1 MSFNQI
7 ENLIKELDEKD
18 NEIQKLRKR
27 IEELRTYNKI
37 TLNADTLR
45 MEEKCFNQIEE
56 INLPL
61 KTNQK
66 NLEFAISH
74 SFHTPNLKKL
84 SGFIQ
89 FDVLKAFCMKCP
101 QLEEINNELKC
112 DFLSIGWIGKCKNLQ
127 RLTLSGVLIFN
138 DSDFD
143 NFTSG
148 CQNLKYLCLNFVS
161 SKYIQKSSRMTPSII
176 LSIIRGMPNL
186 EYLIVPDSPK
196 GYTHSVYPN
205 LKLVH

>member
-1 MSFNQI
+1 
-7 ENLIKELDEKD
+7 
-18 NEIQKLRKR
+18 
-27 IEELRTYNKI
+27 
-37 TLNADTLR
+37 
-45 MEEKCFNQIEE
+45 MEEKCFMNFMNFLTDNQIEE

-66 NLEFAISH
+66 NLNFAISH

-112 DFLSIGWIGKCKNLQ
+112 DFRSIGWIGKCKNLQ

-143 NFTSG
+143 NFISG
-148 CQNLKYLCLNFVS
+148 CKNLKYLCLNFVS

-186 EYLIVPDSPK
+186 EYLIVPDYPK

-205 LKLVH
+205 LKLVQ